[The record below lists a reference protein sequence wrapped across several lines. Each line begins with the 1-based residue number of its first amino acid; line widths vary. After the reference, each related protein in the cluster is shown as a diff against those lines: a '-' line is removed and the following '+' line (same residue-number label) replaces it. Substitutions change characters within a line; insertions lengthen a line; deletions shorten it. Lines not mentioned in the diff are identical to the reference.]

1 MDVDLVCDSKEK
13 ETGGLGAPQKD
24 QRDGVGGGAD
34 VHCRAVRLVVGD
46 AAEAGGHR
54 LPPEKLRGPHP
65 RRQEDLAVAVGGKEE
80 AQVKPGDDT
89 DGGGGDAEISAA
101 AWVGIDPAV
110 QAGEDA
116 TGVGDPTKIAQLARF
131 GWIIF

>member
-1 MDVDLVCDSKEK
+1 
-13 ETGGLGAPQKD
+13 
-24 QRDGVGGGAD
+24 
-34 VHCRAVRLVVGD
+34 
-46 AAEAGGHR
+46 
-54 LPPEKLRGPHP
+54 
-65 RRQEDLAVAVGGKEE
+65 
-80 AQVKPGDDT
+80 VKPGDDT